1 MSDLNFIASGVMKS
15 RTPPMTD
22 SPNGRNFILQA
33 AADLFPGYFALVMAT
48 GIISIACYL
57 LEMRTFAQVLLVVN
71 ILAYAL
77 LWLLLL
83 LRLLLFF
90 GRIKD
95 DINNHV
101 RGPGF
106 FTIVAGTSVLGSQLL
121 IVAGQLRIASLLWLL
136 GLILWA
142 IIMYSF
148 FTAMTVR
155 ENKPSIEGGLN
166 GAWLLAVVA
175 TQSISVLGTLLVDYL
190 PAYREPI
197 LFFTLCMF
205 LLGAM
210 LYIPLITLIFYRFTF
225 VNLTTISL
233 TPPYWI
239 NMGAVAITT
248 LAGARLIIA
257 APEWTVLNELMPF
270 LKGFTLFFWAAG
282 TWWIPLLL
290 ILGFWRHVYK
300 RFPLRYDPQY
310 WGMVFPSGCTP
321 CVPSNYPGRSTIR
334 RCLSYRVISSTWR
347 LQVGWLFLPVLSTHW
362 LSGKWRYR
370 NLEMR
375 STEQRQRMPDQRA
388 AANVMVITAVSM
400 F

>member
-1 MSDLNFIASGVMKS
+1 MTN
-15 RTPPMTD
+15 PPNR
-22 SPNGRNFILQA
+22 SNFILQA

-57 LEMRTFAQVLLVVN
+57 LEMRPLAIVLLVVN
-71 ILAYAL
+71 IVAYVL

-83 LRLLLFF
+83 VRLFLFF
-90 GRIKD
+90 ARLKD
-95 DINNHV
+95 DFNNHV

-106 FTIVAGTSVLGSQLL
+106 FTIVAGTSVLGSELL
-121 IVAGQLRIASLLWLL
+121 IVANQFRIASLLWLI

-155 ENKPSIEGGLN
+155 EDKPSIEGGLN

-175 TQSISVLGTLLVDYL
+175 TQSVSVLGTLLVDHF
-190 PAYREPI
+190 PGYREPF

-205 LLGAM
+205 LLGSM

-225 VNLTTISL
+225 VNLTTTSL

-257 APEWTVLNELMPF
+257 APEWNVLNDLMPF

-282 TWWIPLLL
+282 TWCIPL
-290 ILGFWRHVYK
+290 
-300 RFPLRYDPQY
+300 
-310 WGMVFPSGCTP
+310 
-321 CVPSNYPGRSTIR
+321 
-334 RCLSYRVISSTWR
+334 R
-347 LQVGWLFLPVLSTHW
+347 LKIG
-362 LSGKWRYR
+362 
-370 NLEMR
+370 
-375 STEQRQRMPDQRA
+375 
-388 AANVMVITAVSM
+388 
-400 F
+400 

>member
-1 MSDLNFIASGVMKS
+1 MSN
-15 RTPPMTD
+15 PPH
-22 SPNGRNFILQA
+22 GRSVIFQA

-57 LEMRTFAQVLLVVN
+57 LELQTIAVVLLLVN
-71 ILAYAL
+71 IIAYTL
-77 LWLLLL
+77 LWVLLL
-83 LRLLLFF
+83 LRLFFFF
-90 GRIKD
+90 GRVKD

-106 FTIVAGTSVLGSQLL
+106 FTVVAGTSVLGSQLL
-121 IVAGQLRIASLLWLL
+121 IVNGQFRIASLLWLL
-136 GLILWA
+136 GLMLWLV
-142 IIMYSF
+142 IMYSF

-166 GAWLLAVVA
+166 GGWLLAVVA
-175 TQSISVLGTLLVDYL
+175 TQSISVLGTLLVEYL
-190 PAYREPI
+190 ADYREPI

-205 LLGAM
+205 LLGSM

-225 VNLTTISL
+225 VNITTTSL

-257 APEWTVLNELMPF
+257 APQWTTLNEFMPF

-300 RFPLRYDPQY
+300 KFPLKYDPQY
-310 WGMVFPSGCTP
+310 WGMVFPLGMYTVCTIQLARAIDF
-321 CVPSNYPGRSTIR
+321 PSLLIIPRYFIY
-334 RCLSYRVISSTWR
+334 LA
-347 LQVGWLFLPVLSTHW
+347 LAGWLVVSLGLFYSLVVKR
-362 LSGKWRYR
+362 SG
-370 NLEMR
+370 
-375 STEQRQRMPDQRA
+375 T
-388 AANVMVITAVSM
+388 TA
-400 F
+400 